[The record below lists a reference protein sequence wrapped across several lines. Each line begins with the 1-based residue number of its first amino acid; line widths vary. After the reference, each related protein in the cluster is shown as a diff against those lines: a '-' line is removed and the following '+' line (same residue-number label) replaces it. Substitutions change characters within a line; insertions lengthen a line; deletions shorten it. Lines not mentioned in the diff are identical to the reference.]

1 MSKEFTFEPMPA
13 VKFGGRRK
21 RVYPP
26 VAGVE
31 QPRSNER
38 TFFGDLVKLPL
49 PSEPLP
55 VQPQEVDTRRP
66 MDLAPRA
73 LVGQPII
80 HCDHATVTGPR
91 FPNVVRA
98 PLRSDYKPTPQTVSK
113 PRNLVQPPE

>member
-1 MSKEFTFEPMPA
+1 MATKNTFVPEA
-13 VKFGGRRK
+13 GVKYGGRFK
-21 RVYPP
+21 PP
-26 VAGVE
+26 TAGTGGVI
-31 QPRSNER
+31 RSNER
-38 TFFGDLVKLPL
+38 IFFGDVVKLPI

-55 VQPQEVDTRRP
+55 VHPQKVDTRRP

-98 PLRSDYKPTPQTVSK
+98 PLPSDFTPPVQTVTK
-113 PRNLVQPPE
+113 PRNIKPAN